1 MNNTRRQF
9 VLGATAAGVARAFG
23 TDIFEAAATGNLA
36 RAKELCA
43 LAPGIVNLRS
53 DDGRT
58 PLHFAAA
65 AGQVEMVSFLM
76 LSGADLSAGPESPLL
91 DIADYPDHAVSEDM
105 ARPLLGNASNPNAG
119 RKDGTTVLHLAAAR
133 GNAVVTRL
141 LIHRG
146 AAVNATNIKGET
158 SRDVATGRAV
168 AVLGDEGRIERV
180 YFGGRYV
187 QDIHGGN
194 VSRDDTNGLPQLF
207 INEFVRLAH
216 FEVEKV
222 KQMYKSAPALLAT
235 RATWDEIALE
245 AAAHMGLVSLAEF
258 LADAGSPVS
267 TCTAVL
273 LGLSEMTRKMI
284 DGDRNR
290 LRERG
295 AHDFPLLGYT
305 AYGKERAEIA
315 AFLLK
320 SGLDVNVSGFGGTT
334 LHIAASKGYL
344 DLAAVLL
351 DHGADVNAA
360 IESHK
365 GTGPTPLAVA
375 LKQKQ
380 AKMADYLAS
389 RGGRS

>member
-1 MNNTRRQF
+1 MKNTRRQF
-9 VLGATAAGVARAFG
+9 VLGVAAASAVKAFG
-23 TDIFEAAATGNLA
+23 IDIFEAAATGNIA
-36 RAKELCA
+36 RAKELCK

-65 AGQVEMVSFLM
+65 AGQVEMVSLLM
-76 LSGADLSAGPESPLL
+76 AAGADLSAGPESPLL
-91 DIADYPDHAVSEDM
+91 DIADYPDPACAEDM
-105 ARPLLGNASNPNAG
+105 ARPLMGNASDPNAK
-119 RKDGTTVLHLAAAR
+119 RKDGTTALHLAAAR

-146 AAVNATNIKGET
+146 ADLNARDGKGRT
-158 SRDVATGRAV
+158 PRDVASGDAV
-168 AVLGDEGRIERV
+168 AVIRDEAKIERI

-187 QDIHGGN
+187 QDLHGN
-194 VSRDDTNGLPQLF
+194 KVTRDDTNGLPQDF
-207 INEFVRLAH
+207 INQFVTISH
-216 FEVEKV
+216 FDPEKV
-222 KQMYKSAPALLAT
+222 KQMHKSSPALLST
-235 RATWDEIALE
+235 RATWDELAIE
-245 AAAHMGLVSLAEF
+245 AAAHMGLVPLAEY
-258 LADAGSPVS
+258 LADAGSPIS

-273 LGLSEMTRKMI
+273 LGLGDMARKMI
-284 DGDRNR
+284 TGDRNR

-315 AFLLK
+315 SFLVDA
-320 SGLDVNVSGFGGTT
+320 GLDVNISGFGGTT

-344 DLAAVLL
+344 DLAGVLL

-360 IESHK
+360 IISHK

-380 AKMADYLAS
+380 SRMADLLTS

>member
-1 MNNTRRQF
+1 
-9 VLGATAAGVARAFG
+9 
-23 TDIFEAAATGNLA
+23 
-36 RAKELCA
+36 
-43 LAPGIVNLRS
+43 
-53 DDGRT
+53 
-58 PLHFAAA
+58 
-65 AGQVEMVSFLM
+65 
-76 LSGADLSAGPESPLL
+76 
-91 DIADYPDHAVSEDM
+91 
-105 ARPLLGNASNPNAG
+105 
-119 RKDGTTVLHLAAAR
+119 
-133 GNAVVTRL
+133 
-141 LIHRG
+141 
-146 AAVNATNIKGET
+146 
-158 SRDVATGRAV
+158 
-168 AVLGDEGRIERV
+168 
-180 YFGGRYV
+180 
-187 QDIHGGN
+187 
-194 VSRDDTNGLPQLF
+194 
-207 INEFVRLAH
+207 
-216 FEVEKV
+216 
-222 KQMYKSAPALLAT
+222 LLAT
-235 RATWDEIALE
+235 RATWDEIAIE